1 MVNDELT
8 KRVIG
13 AAFQVHNTLG
23 SGFLEAVYERALSIE
38 LNKLGIPHERQA
50 PLKVTYDGHIV
61 GEFAADILIEGELVV
76 ELKAVAKLAT
86 VHEVQLVNYLAATGI
101 NIGLLIN
108 FGPDKVDVKRK
119 YRTYTAH

>member
-1 MVNDELT
+1 MNDELT